1 MKVSKPASFFPGWLF
16 LLAMLTALSP
26 LSVDLYLPAF
36 PAIGSSLNVDSSE
49 VQITLAAYLLG
60 MSIGQLLY
68 GPLSDHFGRK
78 PPLYFGLILYILASL
93 ACTFADDLTTLTLAR
108 FVQALGGSSGVV
120 ISRAVIR
127 DRTTTAQSAR
137 AFSMLMLALG
147 LAPILAP
154 LLGGLLLYVM
164 GWRGIFAVLGAAG
177 IVLLISMHFTM
188 RETHVREADAQ
199 LSLWGTLGRYLDLLR
214 EWQFQKY
221 VLVAGMLF
229 GGMFAYVAG
238 SPFVVIELYG
248 IPAKHFGWFFGI
260 NAFGMIAGSQ
270 INARLVANFGP
281 EKLLKT
287 VIWIPFIASL
297 GGLIAIL
304 LNLDSLPLL
313 MICFFAFMTSMGILS
328 PNAMALAMANQGHR
342 AGSASAIM
350 GAIQFLIGTLGSI
363 AVSLWALPNAIPL
376 MSVMLLS
383 TTASLLIY
391 QLGRRYRGKYQP
403 QTQPVENSR

>member
-1 MKVSKPASFFPGWLF
+1 MKVSPPASFFPGWLF

-36 PAIGSSLNVDSSE
+36 PAIASSLNIDSAA
-49 VQITLAAYLLG
+49 VQITLSAYLLG
-60 MSIGQLLY
+60 MSIGQLIY
-68 GPLSDHFGRK
+68 GPLSDHYGRK
-78 PPLYFGLILYILASL
+78 PPLYFGLALYILASF
-93 ACTFADDLTTLTLAR
+93 ACMFADDLTTLTLAR
-108 FVQALGGSSGVV
+108 FIQALGGNSGVV

-164 GWRGIFAVLGAAG
+164 GWRGIFSVLGAAG
-177 IVLLISMHFTM
+177 IILMIGMHFTM
-188 RETHVREADAQ
+188 SETHTRQAGTQ
-199 LSLWGTLGRYLDLLR
+199 LSLWSALIRYLELLR

-221 VLVAGMLF
+221 VLVASMLF

-270 INARLVANFGP
+270 INARLVAKYGP
-281 EKLLKT
+281 ETLLKT
-287 VIWIPFIASL
+287 VIWIPFVASL
-297 GGLIAIL
+297 GGFVATL
-304 LNLDSLPLL
+304 LDLDSLTLL
-313 MICFFAFMTSMGILS
+313 MFCFFAFMTSMGILS
-328 PNAMALAMANQGHR
+328 PNAMALAMTNQGHR

-363 AVSLWALPNAIPL
+363 AVSLWSLPSAVPL
-376 MSVMLLS
+376 MGVMLLS

-391 QLGRRYRGKYQP
+391 RLGRK
-403 QTQPVENSR
+403 NSRV